1 MPYLVVPKVAPSGPV
16 RPTFPQQTIDFM
28 PIRVALRHRTHYD
41 YDRAVN
47 LSPQVIRLRPAPH
60 ARTPIQAYSLQI
72 SPENHFINWQQ
83 DPFGNYLARVVF
95 PEKTDHL
102 HIDVEVIADM
112 VTFNPFDFF
121 LEDYAETIPF
131 TYDEQLKKELA
142 PYLER
147 TESGPLLDRWIEE
160 FKGAGAQEET
170 PTVTWLVQLNQR
182 LAADIHYN
190 VRMEPGI
197 QSCETTLGQRNGSCR
212 DSAWLLV
219 QILRRFGLAA
229 RFVSGY
235 LVQLTPDEKV
245 LDGPNGP
252 EEDFTDLHAWAEV
265 YLPGAGWV
273 GLDATSGLF
282 AGEGHIP
289 LAATPD
295 PASAAPLSGFSDPAE
310 VTFDFANVVERIHE
324 TPRVTKP
331 YTETEWAEVLALG
344 DEVETAL
351 QRGDVRLTMGGEPT
365 FVSEQDMESEQW
377 NEAADGADKRE
388 LAYALTTKLKKAFA
402 PRGFI
407 HQGQGKWYPGE
418 PIPRWQ
424 YAIYWR
430 TDGQPLWKNEDLL
443 ADPTRDYQAT
453 ATTAKRFGRTLA
465 AKLDVAPDNCQPA
478 YEDNFYFLWE
488 TGNLPVNIDPRRVD
502 PADKLERK
510 TLQELLEIGMD
521 KPRGYVLPLTFDHN
535 AGDWKSCHW
544 KLKRGRIFLLPGN
557 SGMGLRLPLDRLP
570 HQVPAQQPVTLSAS
584 PQEELPPLPDHGE
597 APAPLARGISPR
609 PAEKEEDEG
618 DHFEPEY
625 RVETI
630 RTALCLEPRDGRLHV
645 FLPPLES
652 SESFTNLLNMIERTA
667 AEENIPVVIEGY
679 QPPED
684 ARLTKLVVAPDP
696 GVVEVNVHPAG
707 QWREIVRNYTTL
719 FDLAKE
725 SRLGTNKFMVD
736 GRHTGTGG
744 GNHITLGGTTPADS
758 PLLRRPDLLRSFVNF
773 WQNHPGLSYLFS
785 SAFIGP
791 TSQAPRVDEGRPD
804 MLYELEI
811 AFAQLD
817 RIENPQPWIVDRLF
831 RNLLI
836 DVTGNTHR
844 AEFCIDKLYSP
855 DSSSGRLGILE
866 MRGFDM
872 PPHRDMCL
880 VQLLLIRALTAAF
893 WQNPYQR
900 PLVRWG
906 TALHD
911 KFLLHHYVRQDLREV
926 CTYLREAGFDF
937 KLEWLEPFFEFRFPV
952 LGSIRNGETTVELRS
967 AIEPWHVLGEEL
979 GSMGTARYVDSSVER
994 LQVRVTNFNPDR
1006 YSILCNRTE
1015 IPLSATGMEGEYV
1028 AGVRYKAWNPPSAL
1042 HPTIPADVPLVFDI
1056 YDRWN
1061 ERSIAGCTYHV
1072 AHPGGRSYDTFPVN
1086 TLEAE
1091 SRRVN
1096 RFWEHNHTPQQ
1107 SEVVVGQAA
1116 TSATARYVD
1125 GSYQPPKS
1133 MEVKKV
1139 DPKRE
1144 FGRTLD
1150 LRWV

>member
-1 MPYLVVPKVAPSGPV
+1 
-16 RPTFPQQTIDFM
+16 M
-28 PIRVALRHRTHYD
+28 PIRVALRHYTRYS
-41 YDRAVN
+41 YDRLVK

-60 ARTPIQAYSLQI
+60 ARMNIQSYSLDI
-72 SPENHFINWQQ
+72 KPAEHFINWQQ
-83 DPFGNYLARVVF
+83 DPFGNYLARVVI
-95 PEKTDHL
+95 PEKTREL
-102 HIDVEVIADM
+102 SINVEVIVDM

-121 LEDYAETIPF
+121 LEDYAETFPF
-131 TYDEQLKKELA
+131 SYDEQLSRELA
-142 PYLER
+142 PYLEV
-147 TESGPLLDRWIEE
+147 TESGPLLDRWVTD
-160 FKGAGAQEET
+160 FGGGARVPAGAGE
-170 PTVTWLVQLNQR
+170 PTVPWLVKLNQR
-182 LAADIHYN
+182 LAEDIHYN
-190 VRMEPGI
+190 VRMEPGV
-197 QSCETTLGQRNGSCR
+197 QTCETTLGQRNGSCR

-252 EEDFTDLHAWAEV
+252 EADFTDLHAWAEV

-295 PASAAPLSGFSDPAE
+295 PASAAPLSGFSEPAE
-310 VTFDFANVVERIHE
+310 VSFDFSNTVERIHE
-324 TPRVTKP
+324 TPRTTRP
-331 YTETEWAEVLALG
+331 YTETQFEELLRLG
-344 DEVETAL
+344 DRIDQDLEA
-351 QRGDVRLTMGGEPT
+351 GDVRLTMGGEPT

-377 NEAADGADKRE
+377 NEAADGTEKRA
-388 LAYALTTKLKKAFA
+388 LAYDLTRKLMADFA
-402 PRGFI
+402 PQGFV

-430 TDGQPLWKNEDLL
+430 TDQQPLWKDANLL
-443 ADPTRDYQAT
+443 ADPTKAYGADADRA
-453 ATTAKRFGRTLA
+453 AAFGRHLA
-465 AKLDVAPDNCQPA
+465 GELGLSAEHCQPA
-478 YEDNFYFLWE
+478 YEDTFYFLWE
-488 TGNLPVNIDPRRVD
+488 TGNLPVNIDPRRID

-510 TLQELLEIGMD
+510 TLNELLDVGLD
-521 KPRGYVLPLTFDHN
+521 RPKGYVLPLAFDHN
-535 AGDWKSCHW
+535 HGRWRSSQW
-544 KLKRGRIFLLPGN
+544 QMKREHIFLLPGN

-570 HQVPAQQPVTLSAS
+570 HEVPEQRPARLPAS
-584 PQEELPPLPDHGE
+584 PQEDLPELLAYGETPAGIAPD
-597 APAPLARGISPR
+597 APESPTAAG
-609 PAEKEEDEG
+609 AEKTTG
-618 DHFEPEY
+618 FEPEF
-625 RVETI
+625 RVATV
-630 RTALCLEPRDGRLHV
+630 RTALCIEPRDGKLFV

-652 SESFTNLLNMIERTA
+652 TETFVALLAAVERTA
-667 AEENIPVVIEGY
+667 RATDLPVVIEGY
-679 QPPED
+679 QPPPD
-684 ARLTKLVVAPDP
+684 PRLTKLVVAPDP
-696 GVVEVNVHPAG
+696 GVVEVNVHPATR
-707 QWREIVRNYTTL
+707 WRDIVANYTTL
-719 FDLAKE
+719 FDRAKE
-725 SRLGTNKFMVD
+725 SRLGTNKFMLD

-804 MLYELEI
+804 QLYELEI

-817 RIENPQPWIVDRLF
+817 RHAQPTPWLVDRLF

-855 DSSSGRLGILE
+855 DSATGRLGILE

-872 PPHRDMCL
+872 PPHREMCL
-880 VQLLLIRALTAAF
+880 AQLLLIRALAAAF
-893 WQNPYQR
+893 WKTPYRR

-911 KFLLHHYVRQDLREV
+911 RFLLHHYVREDLREV
-926 CTYLREAGFDF
+926 CAYLREAGYDF
-937 KLEWLEPFFEFRFPV
+937 QLEWLEPFFEFRFSV
-952 LGSIRNGETTVELRS
+952 LGSVRQGATDLELRS

-994 LQVRVTNFNPDR
+994 LQVRVTNFNADR
-1006 YSILCNRTE
+1006 YRVLCNRTE
-1015 IPLSATGMEGEYV
+1015 VPLSPTGREGEYI

-1042 HPTIPADVPLVFDI
+1042 HPTVEPDVPLVFDL
-1056 YDRWN
+1056 YDTWN
-1061 ERSIAGCTYHV
+1061 ERSIGGCTYHV

-1086 TLEAE
+1086 ALEAE

-1096 RFWEHNHTPQQ
+1096 RFWEHNHSPRK
-1107 SEVVVGQAA
+1107 SEQLVDQLSDTGE
-1116 TSATARYVD
+1116 TKRYVD
-1125 GSYQPPKS
+1125 SRYTPPAKL
-1133 MEVKKV
+1133 EVRRA
-1139 DPKRE
+1139 PEKRE

>member
-1 MPYLVVPKVAPSGPV
+1 
-16 RPTFPQQTIDFM
+16 M
-28 PIRVALRHRTHYD
+28 PIRVALRHRTHYN
-41 YDRAVN
+41 YDRRVK

-72 SPENHFINWQQ
+72 SPADHFINWQQ

-121 LEDYAETIPF
+121 LEEYAETVPF
-131 TYDEQLKKELA
+131 RYDDQLKKELT
-142 PYLER
+142 PYLELS
-147 TESGPLLDRWIEE
+147 ESGPLLDAWIAD
-160 FKGAGAQEET
+160 FSGDAAQV
-170 PTVTWLVQLNQR
+170 PNATVTWLVRLNQR
-182 LAADIHYN
+182 LANDIHYN
-190 VRMEPGI
+190 VRMEPGV
-197 QSCETTLGQRNGSCR
+197 QTCETTLSQRNGSCR

-252 EEDFTDLHAWAEV
+252 EKDFTDLHAWAEV

-295 PASAAPLSGFSDPAE
+295 PASAAPLSGWSDPAE
-310 VTFDFANVVERIHE
+310 VTFEFANVVERVLE
-324 TPRVTKP
+324 TPRVTRP
-331 YTETEWAEVLALG
+331 YTAGQWEKIVKLG
-344 DEVETAL
+344 DRVDEELTA
-351 QRGDVRLTMGGEPT
+351 GDVRLTMGGEPT
-365 FVSEQDMESEQW
+365 FVSDRDMESEQW
-377 NEAADGADKRE
+377 NEAADGADKRK
-388 LAYALTTKLKKAFA
+388 LAYALTRKLKAQFA
-402 PRGFI
+402 PAGFV

-430 TDGQPLWKNEDLL
+430 TDGAPLWKDPDLL
-443 ADPTRDYQAT
+443 ADPTRDYGFG
-453 ATTAKRFGRTLA
+453 ATTADRFGRALA
-465 AKLDVAPDNCQPA
+465 GRLGLAEDHCQPA
-478 YEDNFYFLWE
+478 YEDTFYFLWE

-502 PADKLERK
+502 PADKLERR
-510 TLQELLEIGMD
+510 TLQSLLETGME
-521 KPRGYVLPLTFDHN
+521 KPRGYVLPLAFDHN
-535 AGDWKSCHW
+535 AGEWRSCVW
-544 KLKRGRIFLLPGN
+544 EMKRGHIFLLPGN

-570 HQVPAQQPVTLSAS
+570 HQVPAQQRPTLAAS
-584 PQEELPPLPDHGE
+584 PQETQPPLPAYGE
-597 APAPLARGISPR
+597 TPEGLAPGITPR
-609 PAEKEEDEG
+609 PVAADTPVEG
-618 DHFEPEY
+618 EGFEPEY
-625 RVETI
+625 RVDTI
-630 RTALCLEPRDGRLHV
+630 RTALCLEPRDGKLFV
-645 FLPPLES
+645 FLPPLERT
-652 SESFTNLLNMIERTA
+652 ESFTALLAAIEQTA
-667 AEENIPVVIEGY
+667 AKEKIPVIVEGY
-679 QPPED
+679 QPPSD
-684 ARLTKLVVAPDP
+684 PRLTKLVVAPDP

-707 QWREIVRNYTTL
+707 AWREIVANYTTL

-725 SRLGTNKFMVD
+725 SQLGTNKFMID

-817 RIENPQPWIVDRLF
+817 RISDPQPWVVDRLF

-893 WQNPYQR
+893 WKQPYRR

-911 KFLLHHYVRQDLREV
+911 KFLLHHFVREDLREV
-926 CTYLREAGFDF
+926 CDYLTEAGFDF
-937 KLEWLEPFFEFRFPV
+937 ALEWLEPFFEFRFPV
-952 LGSIRNGETTVELRS
+952 LGQIRQGEMDLELRS

-994 LQVRVTNFNPDR
+994 LQVRVTNFNADR
-1006 YSILCNRTE
+1006 YAVLCNRTE
-1015 IPLSATGMEGEYV
+1015 VPLSATGFEGEYV

-1042 HPTIPADVPLVFDI
+1042 HPTVKPDVPLVFDL

-1061 ERSIAGCTYHV
+1061 ERSIGGCTYHV
-1072 AHPGGRSYDTFPVN
+1072 AHPGGRNYDTFPVN

-1096 RFWEHNHTPQQ
+1096 RFWEHNHTPRQ
-1107 SEVVVGQAA
+1107 SELVVEQSDTAA
-1116 TSATARYVD
+1116 PPARYVNRQY
-1125 GSYQPPKS
+1125 SPPARI
-1133 MEVKKV
+1133 EVKKV
-1139 DPKRE
+1139 PPKME

>member
-1 MPYLVVPKVAPSGPV
+1 
-16 RPTFPQQTIDFM
+16 M

-41 YDRAVN
+41 YDRAVK

-60 ARTPIQAYSLQI
+60 ARTPIQAYSLKI

-121 LEDYAETIPF
+121 LEEYAETVPF
-131 TYDEQLKKELA
+131 TYDEQLKKELT
-142 PYLER
+142 PYLELS
-147 TESGPLLDRWIEE
+147 ESGPLLDRWIQE
-160 FKGAGAQEET
+160 FGGAGAQE
-170 PTVTWLVQLNQR
+170 PVQTVTWLVGLNQQ
-182 LAADIHYN
+182 LARDIHYN
-190 VRMEPGI
+190 VRMEPGV
-197 QSCETTLGQRNGSCR
+197 QTCETTLGQANGSCR

-252 EEDFTDLHAWAEV
+252 DEDFTDLHAWAEV

-310 VTFDFANVVERIHE
+310 VTFDFANVVERVHE

-331 YTETEWAEVLALG
+331 YSEAEWEKILALG
-344 DEVETAL
+344 DRVDDAL
-351 QRGDVRLTMGGEPT
+351 EQGDVRLTMGGEPT
-365 FVSEQDMESEQW
+365 FVSDRDMESEQW
-377 NEAADGADKRE
+377 NEAADGADKRK
-388 LAYALTTKLKKAFA
+388 LAYQLTAKLKQHFA

-430 TDGQPLWKNEDLL
+430 TDGAPLWKDDALL
-443 ADPTRDYQAT
+443 ADPTEDYQAK
-453 ATTAKRFGRTLA
+453 ATTADRFGRTLA
-465 AKLDVAPDNCQPA
+465 RKLDLAPENCQPA

-502 PADKLERK
+502 PADKLERQ
-510 TLQELLEIGMD
+510 TLQQLLEIGME

-535 AGDWKSCHW
+535 EGQWKSCPW
-544 KLKRGRIFLLPGN
+544 EMKRGHIFLLPGN
-557 SGMGLRLPLDRLP
+557 SGMGFRLPLDRLP
-570 HQVPAQQPVTLSAS
+570 HRVAEQQPAELPAS
-584 PQEELPPLPDHGE
+584 PQETLPALPDYGASPE
-597 APAPLARGISPR
+597 PLAPGITRQTPPVAAAVNGS
-609 PAEKEEDEG
+609 KNG
-618 DHFEPEY
+618 FEPEY
-625 RVETI
+625 RMETI
-630 RTALCLEPRDGRLHV
+630 RTALCLEPREGRLHV

-652 SESFTNLLNMIERTA
+652 AESFTALLTAVERTA
-667 AEENIPVVIEGY
+667 GEEGIPVVIEGY
-679 QPPED
+679 QPPSD

-696 GVVEVNVHPAG
+696 GVVEINVHPATA
-707 QWREIVRNYTTL
+707 WREIVGNYTTL

-725 SRLGTNKFMVD
+725 SQLGTNKFMLD

-811 AFAQLD
+811 AFSQLD
-817 RIENPQPWIVDRLF
+817 RHKNPTPWIVDRLF

-855 DSSSGRLGILE
+855 DSASGRLGILE

-880 VQLLLIRALTAAF
+880 TQLLLIRALTAAF
-893 WQNPYQR
+893 WAKPYRR
-900 PLVRWG
+900 PLIRWG

-911 KFLLHHYVRQDLREV
+911 KFLLHHFVREDLREV
-926 CTYLREAGFDF
+926 CDYLREAGFAF
-937 KLEWLEPFFEFRFPV
+937 ELEWLEPFFEFRFPV
-952 LGSIRNGETTVELRS
+952 LGQIKQGDMQLELRS

-994 LQVRVTNFNPDR
+994 LQVRVTNLNPDR

-1015 IPLSATGMEGEYV
+1015 IPLSATGKEGEYV
-1028 AGVRYKAWNPPSAL
+1028 AGIRYKAWNPPSAL
-1042 HPTIPADVPLVFDI
+1042 HPTVKPDVPLVFDV
-1056 YDRWN
+1056 YDNWN
-1061 ERSIAGCTYHV
+1061 ERSIGGCTYHV
-1072 AHPGGRSYDTFPVN
+1072 THPGGRSYDTFPVN

-1096 RFWEHNHTPQQ
+1096 RFWEHNHTPRQTEQ
-1107 SEVVVGQAA
+1107 VVEQAA
-1116 TSATARYVD
+1116 ATTASRYVND
-1125 GSYQPPKS
+1125 NYQPPKS
-1133 MEVKKV
+1133 IEIKRVPPKK
-1139 DPKRE
+1139 E

>member
-1 MPYLVVPKVAPSGPV
+1 
-16 RPTFPQQTIDFM
+16 M
-28 PIRVALRHRTHYD
+28 PIRVALRHRTHYN
-41 YDRAVN
+41 YDRPVK

-60 ARTPIQAYSLQI
+60 ARTPIHAYSLQI
-72 SPENHFINWQQ
+72 APADHFINWQQ

-131 TYDEQLKKELA
+131 TYDDQLKKELA
-142 PYLER
+142 PYLEL
-147 TESGPLLDRWIEE
+147 TETGPLLDEWIQK
-160 FKGAGAQEET
+160 FRGDGARGDAG
-170 PTVTWLVQLNQR
+170 TVNWLVRLNQQ
-182 LAADIHYN
+182 LATDIHYN
-190 VRMEPGI
+190 VRMEPGV
-197 QSCETTLGQRNGSCR
+197 QTCETTLGQRNGSCR

-252 EEDFTDLHAWAEV
+252 EADFTDLHAWAEV

-295 PASAAPLSGFSDPAE
+295 PASAAPLSGFSAPAE
-310 VTFDFANVVERIHE
+310 VTFDFANVVERVHE

-331 YTETEWAEVLALG
+331 YSESEWTEILALG
-344 DEVETAL
+344 DRVEGSL
-351 QRGDVRLTMGGEPT
+351 QNGDVRLTMGGEPT
-365 FVSEQDMESEQW
+365 FVSERDMESEQW
-377 NEAADGADKRE
+377 NEAADGADKRK
-388 LAYALTTKLKKAFA
+388 LAYGLTVKLKEKFA

-418 PIPRWQ
+418 PLPRWQ

-430 TDGQPLWKNEDLL
+430 TDGAPLWKDPALL
-443 ADPTRDYQAT
+443 ADPTVDYAADADT
-453 ATTAKRFGRTLA
+453 ADRFGRSLA
-465 AKLDVAPDNCQPA
+465 GRLALDPDNCQPA

-502 PADKLERK
+502 PADKLERR

-521 KPRGYVLPLTFDHN
+521 RPRGYVLPLAFDDN
-535 AGDWKSCHW
+535 AGEWTSCHW
-544 KLKRGRIFLLPGN
+544 ELKRGHIFLLPGN

-570 HQVPAQQPVTLSAS
+570 HEVADQRKAVLAAS
-584 PQEELPPLPDHGE
+584 PQEELPALPDYGNPPAAL
-597 APAPLARGISPR
+597 APGITPVK
-609 PAEKEEDEG
+609 PVGANAEKQG
-618 DHFEPEY
+618 FEPEY
-625 RVETI
+625 RMETI
-630 RTALCLEPRDGRLHV
+630 RTALCLEPRDGKLHL
-645 FLPPLES
+645 FLPPIER
-652 SESFTNLLNMIERTA
+652 SESYVALLGAIEQTA
-667 AEENIPVVIEGY
+667 RETGVPVIVEGY

-684 ARLTKLVVAPDP
+684 PRLTKLVVAPDP
-696 GVVEVNVHPAG
+696 GVVEVNVHPASN
-707 QWREIVRNYTTL
+707 WRDIVDNYTTL

-725 SRLGTNKFMVD
+725 SQLGTNKFMVD

-744 GNHITLGGTTPADS
+744 GNHITLGGTTPAES

-817 RIENPQPWIVDRLF
+817 RHPDPTPWVVDRLF

-880 VQLLLIRALTAAF
+880 TQLLLIRALTAAF
-893 WQNPYQR
+893 WKQPYRR
-900 PLVRWG
+900 PLIRWG

-911 KFLLHHYVRQDLREV
+911 KFLLHHYVREDLREV
-926 CTYLREAGFDF
+926 CDYLKEAGFDF
-937 KLEWLEPFFEFRFPV
+937 ALEWLEPFFEFRFPV
-952 LGSIRNGETTVELRS
+952 LGQIRQGDTDLELRS

-994 LQVRVTNFNPDR
+994 LQVKVTNFNTER
-1006 YSILCNRTE
+1006 YAVLCNRTE
-1015 IPLSATGMEGEYV
+1015 VPLSPTGFEGEYV

-1042 HPTIPADVPLVFDI
+1042 HPTVKPDVPLVFDI

-1061 ERSIAGCTYHV
+1061 ERSIGGCTYHV
-1072 AHPGGRSYDTFPVN
+1072 THPGGRSYDTFPVN

-1096 RFWEHNHTPQQ
+1096 RFWEHNHTPRQ
-1107 SEVVVGQAA
+1107 SELVVEQTEPAA
-1116 TSATARYVD
+1116 APNRFVNPQYRPPATIR
-1125 GSYQPPKS
+1125 
-1133 MEVKKV
+1133 VKKV
-1139 DPKRE
+1139 QPKME

-1150 LRWV
+1150 LRWA